1 MGIDGE
7 MTAGNED
14 IGTIGMKQNKVQ
26 CVDQLVQL
34 IEKNTEEE
42 QWTET
47 LKIID
52 HKCTVELDT
61 GVCEKLENA
70 GSERDGRFHVKIQ
83 LQASDIFWPPDGAKR
98 QNGA

>member
-1 MGIDGE
+1 

-14 IGTIGMKQNKVQ
+14 IGTIEVKQNKVQ
-26 CVDQLVQL
+26 CVDQLVDVN
-34 IEKNTEEE
+34 ETNTEEE

-61 GVCEKLENA
+61 GVCERLENA
-70 GSERDGRFHVKIQ
+70 GSERDGVIPCENPT
-83 LQASDIFWPPDGAKR
+83 AS
-98 QNGA
+98 